1 MLIEVCKNSRKLY
14 EQEFEKVLL
23 SETAEYYKLESQQLI
38 TDSSCASFLEK
49 AHNRLL
55 QEYDRIASYL
65 DQSTEP
71 KLISSFLN
79 EYIGDA
85 HSQTLLTMQS
95 SGLVHMIR
103 NNNMDELAMVYNM
116 FSRRPQSFELLRKH
130 IAEFIV
136 NEGNKLVQEEVKNDQ
151 LVSKL
156 IELRERVSGI

>member
-116 FSRRPQSFELLRKH
+116 FSRRP
-130 IAEFIV
+130 
-136 NEGNKLVQEEVKNDQ
+136 
-151 LVSKL
+151 
-156 IELRERVSGI
+156 

>member
-23 SETAEYYKLESQQLI
+23 QETADYYKLESQQLI

-49 AHNRLL
+49 AHVRLQ

-65 DQSTEP
+65 DASTEP
-71 KLISSFLN
+71 KLISTFLN

-85 HSQTLLTMQS
+85 HAQALLTMQS

-103 NNNMDELAMVYNM
+103 NNNIEELGLVYNM
-116 FSRRPQSFELLRKH
+116 FSRRPASFELLRKH
-130 IAEFIV
+130 LAEFII
-136 NEGNKLVQEEVKNDQ
+136 NEGNKLV
-151 LVSKL
+151 
-156 IELRERVSGI
+156 